1 MVDPFGLYGSK
12 RDTFAWKARG
22 WQGAEDYP
30 SVDKWGTIILEK
42 KNNSLW

>member
-1 MVDPFGLYGSK
+1 MEAKEILLLGKLG
-12 RDTFAWKARG
+12 G

-30 SVDKWGTIILEK
+30 GVDKWGTIILEK